1 MYNYTQLKRFHN
13 ECRPQFYIY
22 AFKYVDLQ
30 KMLVEDHF
38 TDTKT
43 FAVKY
48 KEISTKGP
56 VPKDY
61 LGFSYI
67 HSEDYDIDKN
77 FDDTQLKNLSENTSN
92 NKVIFFAKLLW

>member
-48 KEISTKGP
+48 KKI
-56 VPKDY
+56 
-61 LGFSYI
+61 
-67 HSEDYDIDKN
+67 
-77 FDDTQLKNLSENTSN
+77 
-92 NKVIFFAKLLW
+92 